1 MRKTL
6 FLRIFLGY
14 AAVIVLLAFAV
25 TFFAPPLMRSHHIEE
40 QAAGLEHLALLLEE
54 PVLPYLT
61 GRGSGNLGE
70 IVTRF
75 GKSMGRRITVID
87 KEGTVLADSEKGAG
101 DMDNHFFRP
110 EIQAALQGE
119 KRMSIRESSTLKTEM
134 MYMSIPLKAEGRVVG
149 VLRLSLFMKDFEILM
164 GALRRDL
171 LKISGLVTL
180 FALGLA
186 IIFTRSVSAPV
197 REFIDASSRVS
208 AGDFEAGVS
217 TRRSG
222 EFRNFALSFNT
233 MVGKLKAM
241 FTEIQLQSEEIES
254 ILASIR
260 EGLCVLDKDSRIVLC
275 NESFRRIIGNSA
287 PEGRHVWEVVRSS
300 TLGEVIR
307 RARESRTAAT
317 GEATIGDRPYL
328 CNIGS
333 IASGGRVVITLRD
346 KTEVPTGEKA
356 GSF

>member
-6 FLRIFLGY
+6 FLRIFSGY

-61 GRGSGNLGE
+61 GRGAGDLGE

-75 GKSMGRRITVID
+75 GKSTGRRITVID
-87 KEGTVLADSEKGAG
+87 REGKVLADSEKGPG

-110 EIQAALQGE
+110 EIQAALRGE

-134 MYMSIPLKAEGRVVG
+134 MYMSIPLKEEGRVVG
-149 VLRLSLFMKDFEILM
+149 VLRLSLFMKDFEGLM

-171 LKISGLVTL
+171 LKIVGLVTL

-186 IIFTRSVSAPV
+186 IYFARSVSAPI

-222 EFRNFALSFNT
+222 EFRSFALSFNK

-241 FTEIQLQSEEIES
+241 FTENQLQNEEIES

-275 NESFRRIIGNSA
+275 NEGFRRIVQDEA
-287 PEGRHVWEVVRSS
+287 PEGKHLWEVVRSS
-300 TLGEVIR
+300 SLSEVVR
-307 RARESRTAAT
+307 KVLDSRTPAV
-317 GEATIGDRPYL
+317 GEATIGDRIYL
-328 CNIGS
+328 CNAGS
-333 IASGGRVVITLRD
+333 LVSGDRVVITLRD
-346 KTEVPTGEKA
+346 KAEISTGGKA
-356 GSF
+356 GSV

>member
-6 FLRIFLGY
+6 FLRVFLGY
-14 AAVIVLLAFAV
+14 AAVIVLLALAV
-25 TFFAPPLMRSHHIEE
+25 TFFAPPLMRNHHIEE

-61 GRGSGNLGE
+61 GRGNGSLGE

-87 KEGTVLADSEKGAG
+87 REGKVLADSEKGVG

-110 EIQAALQGE
+110 EIQAALRGE

-134 MYMSIPLKAEGRVVG
+134 MYMSIPLKEEGRIVG
-149 VLRLSLFMKDFEILM
+149 VLRLSLFMKDFELLM
-164 GALRRDL
+164 GDLRRDL
-171 LKISGLVTL
+171 LKIAGLVTL

-186 IIFTRSVSAPV
+186 VFFARSVSAPV
-197 REFIDASSRVS
+197 REFIEASSRVS
-208 AGDFEAGVS
+208 AGDFEAAVS

-222 EFRNFALSFNT
+222 EFRSFALSFNT

-241 FTEIQLQSEEIES
+241 FTENQLQNEEIES
-254 ILASIR
+254 ILASVR
-260 EGLCVLDKDSRIVLC
+260 EGLCVLDEDSRIVLC
-275 NESFRRIIGNSA
+275 NESFRRITGIAA
-287 PEGRHVWEVVRSS
+287 PEGRHAWEVVRSS

-307 RARESRTAAT
+307 RAQGSGTAE
-317 GEATIGDRPYL
+317 GEATIADRTYFCRAACLP
-328 CNIGS
+328 
-333 IASGGRVVITLRD
+333 SGGRLVVTLHDSAR
-346 KTEVPTGEKA
+346 PRSGEKVDP
-356 GSF
+356 S